1 MGKRK
6 PISKKIRFEVF
17 KRDKFTCQYCGKSA
31 PDVVL
36 EIDHIHPVS
45 KDGENDIM
53 NLITSCF
60 DCNRGKGAR
69 TLDDDTVVKKQ
80 RDQLK
85 ELQERKEQLE
95 MMLEW
100 RNGLKDIQNE
110 SVNAVAERFKE
121 YTGYEVNEHGRI
133 TIKGWVNKYPLIDIL
148 DSIETSVDW
157 YFFGKGETK
166 ENIEMAFNKIGGI
179 CKKKQLIKSGEYD
192 NRFYYYNYTAKA
204 MNNNF
209 WYCNKDSLKE
219 FIFSAVDDDDDFN
232 DVKMCLNASKNW
244 SQFRQNIEEVF
255 GYTL

>member
-45 KDGENDIM
+45 KDGKNDIM

-100 RNGLKDIQNE
+100 RNGLRNIQE
-110 SVNAVAERFKE
+110 DYVEAVAESFME
-121 YTGYEVNEHGRI
+121 YTGYSLKDAGKDKVRKWLKEFTLDE
-133 TIKGWVNKYPLIDIL
+133 IL
-148 DSIETSVDW
+148 DGMDTAITA
-157 YFFGKGETK
+157 YFVGTDKTHK
-166 ENIEMAFNKIGGI
+166 DAQYAFEKISGI
-179 CKKKQLIKSGEYD
+179 CYITKLKNQKDYD
-192 NRFYYYNYTAKA
+192 KRTYYFNYTKKA
-204 MNNNF
+204 ILKKG
-209 WYCNKDSLKE
+209 WYCNPSILHE
-219 FIFSAVDDDDDFN
+219 FIFSNVQNDDDFMI
-232 DVKMCLNASKNW
+232 VKRCLYSASSW
-244 SQFRQNIEEVF
+244 SNFCTIMSEKF
-255 GYTL
+255 DDLM